1 MGDLDYSFHRGD
13 AGIMGIVQDPKP
25 SEEEK
30 KEEKKEEPKKKEK
43 KKKKKQPVLD
53 DNGNPIEG
61 VEVEVDVEEP
71 VEEEE
76 KPKPEEKHEPE
87 SYTICAPQLLHLDVD
102 GSPLWFNGWLQDNKF
117 ADKKKR
123 KFGKFEHYLIEPR
136 DIREPGA
143 WQLEES
149 NMCCLTTDPDLK
161 RDFTREEKDLLEMM
175 IQQAR
180 DVGMSG

>member
-1 MGDLDYSFHRGD
+1 
-13 AGIMGIVQDPKP
+13 MGIVQDPKP

-30 KEEKKEEPKKKEK
+30 KEEKKEEMKEEPKKKEKK

-61 VEVEVDVEEP
+61 VEVEVEVEEAT
-71 VEEEE
+71 EEEE
-76 KPKPEEKHEPE
+76 KEKAKPEEHHEPE

-136 DIREPGA
+136 DIRDPGA

-161 RDFTREEKDLLEMM
+161 KDFTQAEKDLLEMM